1 MNKLLFLLLLL
12 LPLSLIGQVESQ
24 FNGTLNVFSGSRIGS
39 TNTFT
44 ISGIFNSTTTSYTS
58 SQSDTGDIV
67 QVQSGARF
75 YWLHIYSIASNAGG
89 VITCNVRDSSSTL
102 TTFPLGKWSI
112 FRPTPNLRLPLSPDG
127 ETNASRSSTF
137 NTLAM
142 RVDEIQTAV
151 ASATN
156 CEQTF
161 TKASHGFRKGTP
173 VFWNGSTYIRPTA
186 DSLVPDFVVVD
197 SLTANTFKVA
207 NCGTY
212 TTSLANGL
220 YWFTSASPG
229 YSLTADTTKVPLFQ
243 ALNGK
248 LILNPIVGFNLMSGG
263 GSGDVTRDELADST
277 AAIRADFQN
286 GIISEL
292 PLRDVDI
299 DGATSSDL
307 RIRDTR
313 IQFDGKFKVGSDS
326 SFTHNPSVDT
336 TFKKG
341 NTRVQ
346 AGNITVEKASGTPYL
361 NILAS
366 ATSGNQEA
374 GIYLKSRGDFSPVI
388 EFDATSPSGAGKLL
402 PFYNYNTSTGGA
414 QVFILG
420 TENGQFGAR
429 SIGGFS
435 IFDSLNTFRR
445 FKVFSNGTS
454 AFDSYG
460 TGVKEASDLFKT
472 QSNYITSFATDGTL
486 LDLGIGSGLSIVG
499 GNLIATAGAGSGITA
514 LTGDVTASGT
524 GSVAATI
531 ATGAVGS
538 DELASTA
545 VAAGSYT
552 SADITVDADG
562 RITAAANGSGGG
574 TSIVYDN
581 YRLPGIH
588 EAFPALGLLA
598 NESVANY
605 GFASVDPTYY
615 KFSTTALG
623 SSSTEFGGWLANGTS
638 GDSIGVSTP
647 FGVIIGDS
655 QAEGHGAG
663 VHGRLHPSGTNAFD
677 RTVQD
682 VVGNPSYYLR
692 QLTKMRWFNHGI
704 GGQTSDQVWARWG
717 RDVLGNT
724 VNVGDGRGSK
734 TLNRKPNFVI
744 VIAGINDFYVS
755 PTRSWL
761 ATAANLENMAR
772 SARDNGIVAVFLNCP
787 GDEIIT
793 MSQARKVD
801 SLNIWMKS
809 GALQAFGAA
818 VVDYNAWWK
827 DPTYNDNAHGNSLLA
842 DDIHPTAVGYDSLM
856 NYVHRSA
863 KLPVL
868 TGIRFRNEINPLG
881 FSGYSRPSSINIQG
895 VAHTIADEDDIVAF
909 STPLAWDSVSIKI
922 NSSTNVTGTT
932 YSGFSHIEWIYA
944 NDTTGLATKR
954 PELYTAYQGSTANL
968 LSISGNVI
976 SPTATTNQLS
986 VGVASAGAS
995 TTMLTVQ
1002 GTTTDATVNTR
1013 IQNSSNASPI
1023 VFTNNGRIGINRTGA
1038 SYNLHVS
1045 GTASIDASG
1054 SDYWFFNGSVSEMF
1068 GAAPRLRFQST
1079 SFNTGGTGRTD
1090 MDMSFNGTEFNINPV
1105 SGTAGGNF
1113 KFIVKNKA
1121 ADFSFIVDQA
1131 NKRIGAGN
1139 ITTPAAGVDF
1149 STITDGIYVPAGTTA
1164 QRSGTGG
1171 VYPFRYNTDLSEY
1184 EVSPSSGVWQISP
1197 RILKGSATLDFGSTA
1212 AGASTD
1218 LTITV
1223 TGAADGDV
1231 VSLGV
1236 PNASVTATGRYF
1248 AWVSAT
1254 NTVTVRFSPTILVGS
1269 EDPASGTFKVT
1280 VTK

>member
-1 MNKLLFLLLLL
+1 MKNTILLLFIF
-12 LPLSLIGQVESQ
+12 LPIFLFAQFPQNGNKQRLGYQSTSDGLIWRGVAAD
-24 FNGTLNVFSGSRIGS
+24 TAYKPIGL
-39 TNTFT
+39 TYPYF
-44 ISGIFNSTTTSYTS
+44 
-58 SQSDTGDIV
+58 QLDTVNAIL
-67 QVQSGARF
+67 RR
-75 YWLHIYSIASNAGG
+75 YIA
-89 VITCNVRDSSSTL
+89 TK
-102 TTFPLGKWSI
+102 GKW
-112 FRPTPNLRLPLSPDG
+112 
-127 ETNASRSSTF
+127 
-137 NTLAM
+137 
-142 RVDEIQTAV
+142 Q
-151 ASATN
+151 
-156 CEQTF
+156 
-161 TKASHGFRKGTP
+161 
-173 VFWNGSTYIRPTA
+173 
-186 DSLVPDFVVVD
+186 VV
-197 SLTANTFKVA
+197 
-207 NCGTY
+207 
-212 TTSLANGL
+212 
-220 YWFTSASPG
+220 
-229 YSLTADTTKVPLFQ
+229 
-243 ALNGK
+243 
-248 LILNPIVGFNLMSGG
+248 G
-263 GSGDVTRDELADST
+263 GSGAPTG
-277 AAIRADFQN
+277 AAGGDLTGTYPN
-286 GIISEL
+286 PTLGLGVVISANVL
-292 PLRDVDI
+292 
-299 DGATSSDL
+299 
-307 RIRDTR
+307 
-313 IQFDGKFKVGSDS
+313 
-326 SFTHNPSVDT
+326 
-336 TFKKG
+336 
-341 NTRVQ
+341 
-346 AGNITVEKASGTPYL
+346 
-361 NILAS
+361 
-366 ATSGNQEA
+366 
-374 GIYLKSRGDFSPVI
+374 
-388 EFDATSPSGAGKLL
+388 
-402 PFYNYNTSTGGA
+402 
-414 QVFILG
+414 
-420 TENGQFGAR
+420 
-429 SIGGFS
+429 
-435 IFDSLNTFRR
+435 
-445 FKVFSNGTS
+445 
-454 AFDSYG
+454 
-460 TGVKEASDLFKT
+460 
-472 QSNYITSFATDGTL
+472 DGTL
-486 LDLGIGSGLSIVG
+486 VNADLASQTIDSNKIKNRTITTVK
-499 GNLIATAGAGSGITA
+499 IADDAVTAAKIGAGEVG
-514 LTGDVTASGT
+514 AS
-524 GSVAATI
+524 
-531 ATGAVGS
+531 
-538 DELASTA
+538 ELASTA

-552 SADITVDADG
+552 AANITVDADG
-562 RITAAANGSGGG
+562 RLTSAANGSGDS
-574 TSIVYDN
+574 SIVYDN
-581 YRLPGIH
+581 YRLAGIYRYI
-588 EAFPALGLLA
+588 PATGLLA

-605 GFASVDPTYY
+605 GFASVNSTYY

-623 SSSTEFGGWLANGTS
+623 SASTEYGGWLANGTS